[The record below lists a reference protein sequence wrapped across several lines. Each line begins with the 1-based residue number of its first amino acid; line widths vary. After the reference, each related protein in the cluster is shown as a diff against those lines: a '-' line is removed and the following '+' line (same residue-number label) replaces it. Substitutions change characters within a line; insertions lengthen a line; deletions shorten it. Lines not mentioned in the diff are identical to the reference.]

1 MRFWRRRSLKMVDD
15 GPWLYYKLT
24 NEPKGSG
31 ELKKKFNAYRP
42 LKLKRKK
49 KKEVEKKTLPT
60 YRLSFKIRVKW
71 LTRLFFLGLM
81 STHNMFLWRTDEN
94 YPSIIIR
101 YPLYM
106 VFSQVIL
113 LVLLCS
119 GLYHIIHINVQKSV
133 YCHCLI

>member
-1 MRFWRRRSLKMVDD
+1 MVDD

-31 ELKKKFNAYRP
+31 ELKKKKFNAYRP

-49 KKEVEKKTLPT
+49 RGSKKIADLPT
-60 YRLSFKIRVKW
+60 LFQNKVEIVNK
-71 LTRLFFLGLM
+71 TFFLGLM

-94 YPSIIIR
+94 YPSIIIK
-101 YPLYM
+101 YPPYL

-113 LVLLCS
+113 FVLSCS
-119 GLYHIIHINVQKSV
+119 GLYHNMHLNVQNSV